1 MGVFENQIYYD
12 KNAFSNLE
20 FSQQRDVFLRI
31 RSWVATVPLEVRYN
45 NALYRKTII
54 KRIEQ
59 IAAYAC
65 SGHIP
70 AQDYMGYIYKRGFST
85 FFPQH
90 YERALQWNIIAAS
103 NGSKL
108 APQKMKMF
116 LNPAIDMIIL
126 SPRWPQIIEYNDLN
140 RGNYFWFLSQFVC
153 DYLYKDLKLSPVE
166 MAKVQLIESDEEDES
181 RIVVRYNKLRDE
193 SVKKAIAELVNQLP
207 AGLPE
212 PEYTGKIG
220 EELFD
225 DGQEEQAVED
235 IPDIADIEDA
245 PEYEE
250 PTNDDYGYEE
260 SSYTGYEETSY
271 TGYESGDGSDDGQY

>member
-1 MGVFENQIYYD
+1 MGVFENQLYYD
-12 KNAFSNLE
+12 KASFSELE
-20 FSQQRDVFLRI
+20 FTQQKNVFLRI

-85 FFPQH
+85 FFPQN

-103 NGSKL
+103 SGSKL
-108 APQKMKMF
+108 APQKMKIF
-116 LNPAIDMIIL
+116 LNPAIDMIVL
-126 SPRWPQIIEYNDLN
+126 SPRWSQIIEYNDLN
-140 RGNYFWFLSQFVC
+140 RQNYWWFLSQFVC

-166 MAKVQLIESDEEDES
+166 MAKLPLISSDEVDES
-181 RIVVRYNKLRDE
+181 RVVIKYDKVRNDCMKQALDE
-193 SVKKAIAELVNQLP
+193 LIKELP
-207 AGLPE
+207 EGLPE

-220 EELFD
+220 EEFFGD
-225 DGQEEQAVED
+225 AEEESAADLPDIED
-235 IPDIADIEDA
+235 IPDVEENRDYAGELQEMADMIE
-245 PEYEE
+245 
-250 PTNDDYGYEE
+250 GYE
-260 SSYTGYEETSY
+260 TEE
-271 TGYESGDGSDDGQY
+271 DDDDFEE